1 MINTVIVIPS
11 YNEEKRLPIR
21 EFDEFILKDRSVK
34 FLIVNEGSTDNTL
47 NILKKLKNHH
57 PDQINIQH
65 LKKNLGKADAIRN
78 GMLELESKREFKYVG
93 YMDAD
98 LATPLNQINK
108 LRDVLDRS
116 ENISFVFGSRI
127 AKLGSNIKR
136 NTYRHYLGRIVA
148 TLISMELKL
157 AIYDTQCGLK
167 LFRREILN
175 TLFMESFKSKWLFD
189 VELFHRL
196 MRLNS
201 NISLIAREIPLDT
214 WVEKGN
220 SKITFID
227 ILKIPVELYRI
238 HKNYEKF

>member
-21 EFDEFILKDRSVK
+21 EFDEFILNDRSVK
-34 FLIVNEGSTDNTL
+34 FLIVNDGSTDNTL

>member
-21 EFDEFILKDRSVK
+21 EFDEFILNDRSVK
-34 FLIVNEGSTDNTL
+34 FLIVNDGSTDNTL

-220 SKITFID
+220 SKITFTD
-227 ILKIPVELYRI
+227 VLKIPVELYRI